1 MDKKALFGGIIL
13 GALSVFAGYFLC
25 YKTYGFDLVD
35 IDDSFGSCCGG
46 FGEDTEESSDEE

>member
-1 MDKKALFGGIIL
+1 MLICLHLVRIKLIKENW
-13 GALSVFAGYFLC
+13 FLC